1 LRVATTLNESA
12 VEQEPAGA
20 GARRQRLLHPGRV
33 PNTKVLL
40 DRIALAAGA
49 SFELHTRGSDIGWVQ
64 VLEGAAVLD
73 DGAEQRPLG
82 PTALVFMPPGFEAR
96 VSSRAGAVLLSA
108 HVPDAVRFDPALAET
123 APPLRIVDWTHEPV
137 LASEHDARK
146 RIYVA
151 TPKLFGTK
159 AIKGEMIIYPP
170 DTQAPDHHHVGAEH
184 FMYVLQGRGTAYAD
198 DEPIPVRKGDLIY
211 YGECERHHLKSEG
224 GEDMVFVEFF
234 VPGQYRTVWS
244 PGAAVCAWNPTG
256 RTISGAAPAREIK
269 GHSSALPTPQD
280 V

>member
-1 LRVATTLNESA
+1 VATTLNEST
-12 VEQEPAGA
+12 VGQEAAGH
-20 GARRQRLLHPGRV
+20 GAMRQRLLDTNLV
-33 PNTKVLL
+33 PDTNVLL
-40 DRIALAAGA
+40 ERILLAPGA
-49 SFELHTRGSDIGWVQ
+49 SIELHTRGSDIGWLQ
-64 VLEGAAVLD
+64 VLEGAATLTHGNGV
-73 DGAEQRPLG
+73 AELG
-82 PTALVFMPPGFEAR
+82 STALAFLPTAFEAR
-96 VSSRAGAVLLSA
+96 VSSRSGAVLLRA
-108 HVPDAVRFDPALAET
+108 QVPDAARFDPALRESP
-123 APPLRIVDWTHEPV
+123 PPLKVVDWTREPV

-170 DTQAPDHHHVGAEH
+170 GTQAADHHHDGAEH
-184 FMYVLQGRGTAYAD
+184 FMYVLQGRGMAYAD
-198 DEPIPVRKGDLIY
+198 DQPIPVRKGDLIY

-224 GEDMVFVEFF
+224 DEDMVFVEFF
-234 VPGQYRTVWS
+234 VPGQYKTVWS
-244 PGAAVCAWNPTG
+244 PGASVCTWNPTG